1 MVEKILLK
9 LRNGITNDQQWFF
22 NHLNWGLKRAKND
35 QNDVSLKNDRE
46 DKSFCTICNKPK
58 IREDA
63 GVFRVR
69 ENIRVRSLTTKIPQ
83 DTKKCYIDVVYTRTL
98 TLTTT

>member
-46 DKSFCTICNKPK
+46 DTIVTIVHWQKANHFVQSVINQRLGKMQ
-58 IREDA
+58 
-63 GVFRVR
+63 VFSVF
-69 ENIRVRSLTTKIPQ
+69 VKT
-83 DTKKCYIDVVYTRTL
+83 
-98 TLTTT
+98 